1 MPMRYDCKNF
11 ESRTYATGEVARR
24 CRLDLAPNAP
34 WECPEDC
41 LSFELRTADIGWDY
55 GSLATPII
63 SAPDEV
69 EHADANDAAKIL
81 DEAEDI
87 VNAITPELLAEFKAL
102 DGKNQNQRKKKGK
115 RRFGKK
121 KDS

>member
-1 MPMRYDCKNF
+1 MRYDCKNF
-11 ESRTYATGEVARR
+11 DSRSYATGEVVRK

-41 LSFELRTADIGWDY
+41 LGFEKRTVDVGWDY
-55 GSLATPII
+55 GSLATPIVTPVDGVQGVDKN
-63 SAPDEV
+63 S
-69 EHADANDAAKIL
+69 AAKAL

-102 DGKNQNQRKKKGK
+102 DQAAKKKK
-115 RRFGKK
+115 KKRFGKK
-121 KDS
+121 KKRD